1 MGFRILVEFFK
12 TFFKALFGS
21 RAIAVYIL
29 SFAIAIAVA
38 TFIENDF
45 GASSSQKIIY
55 TSWWFTLL
63 LFLFGISIVVNI
75 FRFRMIVQKK
85 WAPLIFHAAMIVIL
99 LGAAVTRYFG
109 YEGIM
114 HIRESEASSQFL
126 SSNSYLQFKATRN
139 GQVYEFDEPVLFASL
154 GSNHWDQVYQ
164 LGNDLVSAQ
173 LVDFIPNPVEVMD
186 SSSSG
191 IPTLKLVMAG
201 EQGREEYLVHPG
213 EVLRTGSLT
222 FCFNT
227 GSLPDAINLSFR
239 NDSLFIAAEGP
250 LVQTVMA
257 TQKIDTLFPEG
268 GQHPLQLSALYQ
280 SEEHSFVFADFKRQG
295 KVRIESKSPKMT
307 GESMAAIKLLV
318 SVNADNDTLL
328 ITGAKGLAGK
338 PVVARLD
345 GIELAVTYGSRAVE
359 LPFSLRLNDFIMERY
374 PGTNSAASYAS
385 DVQLVDNRDGRVEN
399 YRIYMNHILDY
410 DGFRFFQSSFDND
423 EQGTYLSVNHDF
435 WGTWISYFGYALL
448 TTGFVMSLLSKK
460 SRFYQI
466 SQSIKKLRMQSS
478 MGMIIMIIFSLPC
491 WVSAQPIIEI
501 ANSHLVI
508 DEGHSIAFSHLVVQD
523 QNGRMKPMHTLTREV
538 MRKLSKKETYKDLT
552 ADQTVLG
559 MFANSMD
566 WIDAPMIYIGKHEP
580 IQKLLG
586 VSGSF
591 SRYRDFFNDKGE
603 YRLFEEVSRAYG
615 LQPADRGVY
624 EKELMKIDERVNI
637 ANMVYSGS
645 IFKLIPVPGDPNN
658 TWASSESSGHG
669 HAAESPMATKFF
681 DSYRSA
687 LQEAMH
693 SGDYSLPEQLIRE
706 LSSYQQTKGV
716 LVVPRPSRISAEIYL
731 NKLNLFNRLAVF
743 YGLLGIAFLS
753 LLFISVFRPG
763 KKLTR
768 AYTLLIS
775 LVAVAFA
782 VHTIGLGLRWY
793 VSERA
798 PWSNGYESMI
808 YIAWTTIL
816 AGVLFTRKSFGG
828 LAATMILAATVLS
841 VAMLSDMDPEI
852 TPLVPVLKSYWLT
865 IHVSLEAGSYGFL
878 MLGAI
883 IGMINLILLSFLNE
897 QNKEKIELQVR
908 EMSYLVEMILIG
920 GLVMISIGTFLG
932 GIWANESWGRY
943 WGWDAKETWAL
954 VTILVY
960 SFILHMRIV
969 PSLQGL
975 FLFNAF
981 AFVGVS
987 SVLMTYYGVNYYL
1000 SGLHSYAAG
1009 DPVPIPPWVFWAS
1022 GVAFTIIVLA
1032 YRKKRIY
1039 NISM

>member
-1 MGFRILVEFFK
+1 MGYRILIGFFK
-12 TFFKALFGS
+12 TFFKALFGT

-55 TSWWFTLL
+55 TAWWFTLL

-75 FRFRMIVQKK
+75 FRFQMVPLKK
-85 WAPLIFHAAMIVIL
+85 WAPLVFHAAMIVIL

-109 YEGIM
+109 YDGIM
-114 HIRESEASSQFL
+114 HIRENEATSKFL
-126 SSNSYLQFKATRN
+126 SSNPYLRFKATRN

-154 GSNHWDQVYQ
+154 GSNQWNELYK
-164 LGNDLVSAQ
+164 LESDLVNVQ
-173 LVDFIPNPVEVMD
+173 VVDFIPNPVEVLD
-186 SSSSG
+186 SSALG

-201 EQGREEYLVHPG
+201 GHGREEYLVHYG
-213 EVLRTGSLT
+213 ETLHTGSLD
-222 FCFNT
+222 FCFQT
-227 GSLPDAINLSFR
+227 ESSPDAIQLSLQ
-239 NDSLFIAAEGP
+239 NDLLFIAAERP
-250 LVQTVMA
+250 LIQSVMA
-257 TQKIDTLFPEG
+257 TQKIDTLFPG
-268 GQHPLQLSALYQ
+268 GAQHPLQLGALYQ
-280 SEEHSFVFADFKRQG
+280 SEEHSFVFSDFKRLG
-295 KVRIESKSPKMT
+295 KVRIESKSPKVT

-318 SVNADNDTLL
+318 SVNGDNDTLL
-328 ITGAKGLAGK
+328 VTGAKGLSGK
-338 PVVARLD
+338 PAVARLD
-345 GIELAVTYGSRAVE
+345 GMELAVSYGSRAVE
-359 LPFSLRLNDFIMERY
+359 LPFSLRLKDFIIERY
-374 PGTNSAASYAS
+374 PGTNSAASYVS
-385 DVQLVDNRDGRVEN
+385 DVQLVDDRDGRVEN

-448 TTGFVMSLLSKK
+448 TAGFVMSLLSKK

-466 SQSIKKLRMQSS
+466 SQSIRKLRMQSS
-478 MGMIIMIIFSLPC
+478 IGLIVMGIVSLPS
-491 WVSAQPIIEI
+491 WVSSQSIIEVT
-501 ANSHLVI
+501 NSHMTI
-508 DEGHSIAFSHLVVQD
+508 DEGHSIAFSQLIVQD
-523 QNGRMKPMHTLTREV
+523 PNGRMKPMHTLNREV
-538 MRKLSKKETYKDLT
+538 MRKLLKKETYKNLT

-559 MFANSMD
+559 MFANSAD
-566 WIDAPMIYIGKHEP
+566 WIDVPMIYIGKHKS
-580 IQKLLG
+580 IQKLLH
-586 VSGSF
+586 VSNSLA
-591 SRYRDFFNDKGE
+591 RYRDFFNGKGE
-603 YRLFEEVSRAYG
+603 YRLFEEVNRAYG

-637 ANMVYSGS
+637 ANMVYSGR

-658 TWASSESSGHG
+658 TWASAQSSGHD
-669 HAAESPMATKFF
+669 HAVESPVATKFF

-693 SGDYSLPEQLIRE
+693 NGDYRLPGQLVAE
-706 LSSYQQTKGV
+706 LSSYQQTKGA
-716 LVVPRPSRISAEIYL
+716 LVVPDSSRISAEIYL
-731 NKLNLFNRLAVF
+731 NKLNLFNRLAVV
-743 YGLLGIAFLS
+743 YGFLGIAFLAF
-753 LLFISVFRPG
+753 LFMSVFKPG
-763 KKLTR
+763 RKLTN
-768 AYTLLIS
+768 AYNLLVGLAMI
-775 LVAVAFA
+775 AFI
-782 VHTIGLGLRWY
+782 VHAIGLGLRWY

-828 LAATMILAATVLS
+828 LAATMILATTVLL

-883 IGMINLILLSFLNE
+883 MGLINLILLSLLNR
-897 QNKEKIELQVR
+897 QNREKIERQVR
-908 EMSYLVEMILIG
+908 EMSYLTEMILIG

-969 PSLQGL
+969 PQLQGL
-975 FLFNAF
+975 FLFNAL
-981 AFVGVS
+981 AFIGVS

-1009 DPVPIPPWVFWAS
+1009 DPVPVPPWVFWSS
-1022 GVAFTIIVLA
+1022 GVAVTVIFLA